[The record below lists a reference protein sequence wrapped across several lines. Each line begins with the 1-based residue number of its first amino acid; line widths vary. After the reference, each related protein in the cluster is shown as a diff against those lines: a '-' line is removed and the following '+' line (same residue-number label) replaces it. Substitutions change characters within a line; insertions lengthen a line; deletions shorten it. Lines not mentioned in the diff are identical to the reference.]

1 MNYAMINTESDNGEE
16 AVRVFVSLDME
27 GVAGV
32 VNWPEFDNPGSPAYH
47 RAREQAL
54 AEVLG
59 VVKGLHLGAEE
70 IGEKLEEVTLAD
82 SHALGLN
89 LDPHKLPRE
98 VSLIRGSPRP
108 NYMLSGLDADHAFA
122 CFIGYHSRVGEP
134 QALMDH
140 SYSGSAV
147 YRLTLNGDVVG
158 ETELNA
164 AYAAHYGVPLGL
176 ASGDSAYGKQVR
188 EAFGESVSFVV
199 TKDGIS
205 RFAARVRHPEV
216 VVEELTEAAR
226 EAVHHWHEGKLKVR
240 GYKAP
245 FVLEVELTETLMAD
259 LADLYP
265 SFERVGGRLIRITHN
280 DFPTLYRAYMGLLF
294 VCFGVKRA
302 RQGA

>member
-1 MNYAMINTESDNGEE
+1 M
-16 AVRVFVSLDME
+16 RVFVSLDME

-32 VNWPEFDNPGSPAYH
+32 VNWPEFDNHGSPAYH
-47 RAREQAL
+47 SSRQQAL
-54 AEVLG
+54 DEVLA
-59 VVKGLHLGAEE
+59 VVKGLRLGAEE
-70 IGEKLEEVTLAD
+70 IGEELEEVTLAD

-147 YRLTLNGDVVG
+147 YRLILNGDVVG

-176 ASGDSAYGKQVR
+176 ASGDSAYGEQVR
-188 EAFGESVSFVV
+188 ESFGEIPCVV

-216 VVEELTEAAR
+216 VVEELIEAAR
-226 EAVHHWHEGKLKVR
+226 GAVHRWHKGKLKIL

-245 FVLEVELTETLMAD
+245 YLLEVELTETLMAD

>member
-1 MNYAMINTESDNGEE
+1 M
-16 AVRVFVSLDME
+16 RVFVSLDME
-27 GVAGV
+27 GVGGV
-32 VNWPEFDNPGSPAYH
+32 VNWPEFDNPGSPTFH
-47 RAREQAL
+47 SSRQQAL
-54 AEVLG
+54 DEVLA
-59 VVKGLHLGAEE
+59 VVKGLHRGAGEV
-70 IGEKLEEVTLAD
+70 GEKLTEITLAD

-89 LDPHKLPRE
+89 LDPYKLPPE
-98 VSLIRGSPRP
+98 ITLLRGSPRP
-108 NYMLSGLDADHAFA
+108 NYMLSGLDDDHAFA

-134 QALMDH
+134 KALMDH

-147 YRLTLNGDVVG
+147 YQLRLNGDVVG

-176 ASGDSAYGKQVR
+176 ASGDSAYGEQVR
-188 EAFGESVSFVV
+188 ESFGEIPFVV
-199 TKDGIS
+199 TKEAVS
-205 RFAARVRHPEV
+205 RFAAKLRHPAA

-226 EAVHHWHEGKLKVR
+226 RTVHRWHEGKLKIR

-245 FVLEVELTETLMAD
+245 YLLEVELTETLMAD

-265 SFERVGGRLIRITHN
+265 SFERVGGRLIRITHA

>member
-1 MNYAMINTESDNGEE
+1 M
-16 AVRVFVSLDME
+16 RVFVSLDME

-32 VNWPEFDNPGSPAYH
+32 VNWPEFDNPGSPTFH
-47 RAREQAL
+47 SSRQQAL
-54 AEVLG
+54 DEVLA
-59 VVKGLHLGAEE
+59 VLAGLHRGAEE
-70 IGEKLEEVTLAD
+70 IGEKLEELTLAD

-89 LDPHKLPRE
+89 LDPYRLPAE
-98 VSLIRGSPRP
+98 VTLLRGSPRP

-176 ASGDSAYGKQVR
+176 ASGDSAYGEQVR
-188 EAFGESVSFVV
+188 ESFGEIPFVV
-199 TKDGIS
+199 TKEAVS
-205 RFAARVRHPEV
+205 RFAAKLRHPV
-216 VVEELTEAAR
+216 TVVEELTEAAR
-226 EAVHHWHEGKLKVR
+226 LAVHRWHKGNLKPR

-245 FVLEVELTETLMAD
+245 YILEAELTETLMAD

-265 SFERVGGRLIRITHN
+265 SFERVGGRLIRITGD